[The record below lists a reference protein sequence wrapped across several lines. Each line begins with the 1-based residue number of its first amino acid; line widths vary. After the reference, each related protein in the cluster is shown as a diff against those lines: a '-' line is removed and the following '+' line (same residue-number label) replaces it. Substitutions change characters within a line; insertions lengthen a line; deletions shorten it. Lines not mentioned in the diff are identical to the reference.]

1 MTNFDQLFPDNRASG
16 TTTLRQSQL
25 VMLRMLKILDHICTR
40 HNIEYFLI
48 GGTLLGAIRHK
59 GFIPWDD
66 DLDIGM
72 TPKHY
77 KRFVQLG
84 VPELPKDIFF
94 QTVDTDP
101 AYPQT
106 SWVDARLRDKY
117 SSYTHIGKPNKPWH
131 EGLQVDI
138 FIHYRSF
145 WPHELCV
152 VATNRLLKKLGS
164 QKKRATILRLMERL
178 LPFRKVYGNN
188 YQQNRKTGA
197 FLTDDELKTL
207 VRVPFE
213 DTEVWAPVG
222 YHSFLT
228 RQFGNYMQLPPENK
242 RVTNHDV
249 QANPFTPCNHTEILH
264 WSERKTMTTAVAGN
278 S

>member
-16 TTTLRQSQL
+16 TTTLRQCQL

-40 HNIEYFLI
+40 HNIEYFLL

-72 TPKHY
+72 TRDNY
-77 KRFVQLG
+77 NRFLKFG
-84 VPELPKDIFF
+84 VSELPSDIFF
-94 QTVDTDP
+94 QTVNTDP
-101 AYPQT
+101 EYPQN
-106 SWVDARLRDKY
+106 SVVDARLRDKY
-117 SSYTHIGKPNKPWH
+117 SSYHHIGRPNNPWH

-138 FIHYRSF
+138 FVHDQSF
-145 WPHELCV
+145 LPYEMFV
-152 VATNRLLKKLGS
+152 VWTNR
-164 QKKRATILRLMERL
+164 ILRRL
-178 LPFRKVYGNN
+178 KNQNHRTVVLKMMKALIPFNKVYGSN
-188 YQQNRKTGA
+188 YQQNPRMGA
-197 FLTDDELKTL
+197 FITKEELATL
-207 VRVPFE
+207 IRVPFE

-242 RVTNHDV
+242 RITNHDV